1 MLQKQNKFTIFLLI
15 ITLALSMP
23 MSFARAADETPAPA
37 PQAEVDDLQAQLKSQ
52 RQAIEDLQNKVKTYQ
67 DKINAKRGEAYNIKN
82 QLSDIQ
88 DNIDKTQAE
97 LEIKQREIMEV
108 NLSIKELEKRIG
120 DKNNEIKTEQA
131 RLGEFVRVLYQKGE
145 KSYLEILLANDALS
159 EYFDQMQYLE
169 TMEGDLGVVVKKIKA
184 IKDKL
189 EADKTTMQDQHKSLQ
204 DLTVQLDEKQETLAE
219 KATVKNVLLEN
230 TQEDEA
236 KFQALL
242 KQVQTEQAKIN
253 GDIVYL
259 EKQLRAKLQAKGDKT
274 LSELSGQGFIWPID
288 SRRVTATFHDP
299 DYPFRRFFEHP
310 AIDIATKQGTSIKA
324 IGSGYVS
331 QAHDAGMGYS
341 YISIIHADGL
351 SSVYGHVSCILV
363 KEDEYVVQG
372 QVIGCSGATPGT
384 PGAGRLTTG
393 AHLHLEVRL
402 NGIPVNPLD
411 YLP

>member
-1 MLQKQNKFTIFLLI
+1 MVFLLI
-15 ITLALSMP
+15 LTLALSLP
-23 MSFARAADETPAPA
+23 MSFANAADEAND
-37 PQAEVDDLQAQLKSQ
+37 ELQAQLKAQ
-52 RQAIEDLQNKVKTYQ
+52 RQAIEALQNKVKAYE
-67 DKINAKRGEAYNIKN
+67 DKVRAKRNEALNIKN
-82 QLSDIQ
+82 QLSEIQ
-88 DNIDKTQAE
+88 DNIAKTQTE
-97 LEIKQREIMEV
+97 LEIKEREITEV
-108 NLSIKELEKRIG
+108 NLGIKEAEKRID
-120 DKNNEIKTEQA
+120 DKIKEMNTEQA

-169 TMEGDLGVVVKKIKA
+169 TVEGDLGVVIKTIKA
-184 IKDKL
+184 VKAKL
-189 EADKTTMQDQHKSLQ
+189 EADKTDLQNQHKTLEELSAQLGEKQDQ
-204 DLTVQLDEKQETLAE
+204 LAE
-219 KATVKNVLLEN
+219 KATVKNVLLEA
-230 TQEDEA
+230 TQSDEA
-236 KFQALL
+236 KFQTLL
-242 KQVQTEQAKIN
+242 KEVRAEQAKIN
-253 GDIVYL
+253 SDIVSL
-259 EKQLRAKLQAKGDKT
+259 ERKLRERLAAKGDKT

-288 SRRVTATFHDP
+288 GRTVTSGFHDP
-299 DYPFRRFFEHP
+299 DYPFRRYFEHP
-310 AIDIATKQGTSIKA
+310 AIDIRAKQGTPIKA

-331 QAHDAGMGYS
+331 RALDAGMGYS

-363 KEDEYVVQG
+363 NEDEYVVQG